1 MLPDWKHVKYG
12 LVLFISTVSLYD
24 ISEREV
30 YSMALSENIKKYR
43 EEKNL
48 TQQQLADKLYVSRQT
63 VCRWEK
69 GTRCPD
75 LITAKKLALELDVS
89 MDELISDE
97 SINDIQ
103 KNYGIWKSEKMINRM
118 RLQEFHKKLLNF
130 MEILGSIFLIIML
143 LFRVQLD
150 MSVPLWCTIGF
161 LCVEI
166 PLFIANFTISKK
178 LREM

>member
-48 TQQQLADKLYVSRQT
+48 TQQQLADKLYV
-63 VCRWEK
+63 
-69 GTRCPD
+69 
-75 LITAKKLALELDVS
+75 
-89 MDELISDE
+89 
-97 SINDIQ
+97 
-103 KNYGIWKSEKMINRM
+103 
-118 RLQEFHKKLLNF
+118 
-130 MEILGSIFLIIML
+130 
-143 LFRVQLD
+143 RVQLD